1 MRPGLSR
8 GASLRWALCT
18 GLLLG
23 CALSVKLTA
32 IGTVGTVAVHQAL
45 VLGLVCADERWI
57 LLPVAFR
64 QCYEAYTIYSF
75 YRFLHGA
82 PPQGPPPPR
91 AAPRRSQR

>member
-45 VLGLVCADERWI
+45 VLGLAWRNAGEAGGARWRV
-57 LLPVAFR
+57 LAW
-64 QCYEAYTIYSF
+64 
-75 YRFLHGA
+75 GA
-82 PPQGPPPPR
+82 AR
-91 AAPRRSQR
+91 AAIMVAAMSAVFFSEGARRSG